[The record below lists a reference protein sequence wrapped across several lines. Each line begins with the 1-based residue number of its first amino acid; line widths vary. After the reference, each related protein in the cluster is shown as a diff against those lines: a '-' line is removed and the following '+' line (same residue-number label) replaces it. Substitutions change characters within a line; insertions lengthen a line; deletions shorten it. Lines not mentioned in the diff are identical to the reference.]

1 MSWNRQEVNHGNPHE
16 VASRSN
22 ARARVEASPGTPL
35 QEGCT
40 GGACT
45 PMRGG
50 AARHHPDQRPKLL
63 LGPARTGYLRY
74 VEREARASA
83 ARGRRQRGRILIV
96 DDEADASAAL
106 ARLLRD
112 RGYLVET
119 ARDGFKALPKLKEFA
134 PDLLLTDLRMP
145 GMDGLSLM
153 RRARELDPDSATI
166 VMTGYGALETAMAAM
181 RHGAL
186 DYVTKPIHVDD
197 LIRVIEPVL
206 ERRRAQRASGGTAEL
221 LSDPDRLDNLVGS
234 SPPMRGVFETVLQ
247 VSPSRASVLIT
258 GESGTG
264 KELVAAAI
272 HRHSTRA
279 RGPFVRLH
287 CAALAETLLESE
299 LFGHERGAFTG
310 AAVRREGRFQQ
321 ADGGTLFLDEIGEIS
336 PSTQIKLLRF
346 LQEREFERVGGNQ
359 TIKVDLRIVAASN
372 RDLRAA
378 VQEGRFRED
387 LYYRINVVSIDVP
400 PLRERDGDISLLAT
414 HFLHKYAGQNQK
426 HIHGFTTEA
435 MDRILRYPWPG
446 NVRELENAVE
456 RAVVVCR
463 NGEVRAEDLP
473 PTIRP
478 LIRTSAESSP
488 PVPGSTLAVIERHA
502 ILATLEYTGGCTSRA
517 AAILGIS
524 PRTIQYRL
532 REYSGETVR
541 RAAGSQVSRLPDQE
555 PGEPDELD

>member
-1 MSWNRQEVNHGNPHE
+1 VERV
-16 VASRSN
+16 
-22 ARARVEASPGTPL
+22 ARVFPT
-35 QEGCT
+35 
-40 GGACT
+40 
-45 PMRGG
+45 R
-50 AARHHPDQRPKLL
+50 R
-63 LGPARTGYLRY
+63 
-74 VEREARASA
+74 
-83 ARGRRQRGRILIV
+83 RRQRGRILIV

-106 ARLLRD
+106 AQLLRD
-112 RGYLVET
+112 RGYVVET

-153 RRARELDPDSATI
+153 RRARELDPDSVTV
-166 VMTGYGALETAMAAM
+166 VMTAYGALDTAMAAM
-181 RHGAL
+181 RHGAV
-186 DYVTKPIHVDD
+186 DYVTKPIHVDE
-197 LIRVIEPVL
+197 LLRVIEPVL
-206 ERRRAQRASGGTAEL
+206 ERRRAQRVTGGTAEL
-221 LSDPDRLDNLVGS
+221 LSEPDRLDNLVGS
-234 SPPMRGVFETVLQ
+234 SAPMRSVFETVLQ
-247 VSPSRASVLIT
+247 VSPSRASVLIS

-264 KELVAAAI
+264 KELIAAAI

-279 RGPFVRLH
+279 GGPFVRLH

-359 TIKVDLRIVAASN
+359 TIKVDLRIVAATN
-372 RDLRAA
+372 RDLRAS

-387 LYYRINVVSIDVP
+387 LYYRINVVSIEVP
-400 PLRERDGDISLLAT
+400 PLRERDGDLSLLAT
-414 HFLHKYAGQNQK
+414 HFLHKYAAQNQK
-426 HIHGFTTEA
+426 SVHGFSNEA

-463 NGEVRAEDLP
+463 GGDIRAEDLP
-473 PTIRP
+473 PTIHPPPRKAAD
-478 LIRTSAESSP
+478 TGP
-488 PVPGSTLAVIERHA
+488 PVPGSTLASIERHA

-541 RAAGSQVSRLPDQE
+541 RAAGSQVSRLPRP
-555 PGEPDELD
+555 PGESDEVDEPLD

>member
-1 MSWNRQEVNHGNPHE
+1 M
-16 VASRSN
+16 
-22 ARARVEASPGTPL
+22 
-35 QEGCT
+35 
-40 GGACT
+40 
-45 PMRGG
+45 
-50 AARHHPDQRPKLL
+50 
-63 LGPARTGYLRY
+63 
-74 VEREARASA
+74 
-83 ARGRRQRGRILIV
+83 

-106 ARLLRD
+106 AELLRD

-153 RRARELDPDSATI
+153 RRAREIDPDCVAI
-166 VMTGYGALETAMAAM
+166 VMTAYGALDTAMAAM
-181 RHGAL
+181 RHGAT
-186 DYVTKPIHVDD
+186 DYVTKPIHVDE
-197 LIRVIEPVL
+197 LLRVIEPVL
-206 ERRRAQRASGGTAEL
+206 ERRRARRTTATGEL
-221 LSDPDRLDNLVGS
+221 TPAPDRLDDIVGS
-234 SPPMRGVFETVLQ
+234 SAPMRDVFETVRQ
-247 VSPSRASVLIT
+247 VAPSRASVLIT

-272 HRHSTRA
+272 HRHSPRA
-279 RGPFVRLH
+279 GGPFVRLH

-321 ADGGTLFLDEIGEIS
+321 ADGGTLFLDEIGDIS

-359 TIKVDLRIVAASN
+359 TIKVDLRIVAATN
-372 RDLRAA
+372 RDLRAS

-387 LYYRINVVSIDVP
+387 LFYRINVVSIEVP
-400 PLRERDGDISLLAT
+400 PLRERDGDLSLLAC
-414 HFLHKYAGQNQK
+414 HFLHKYAAQNQK
-426 HIHGFTTEA
+426 RIAGFTTEA
-435 MDRILRYPWPG
+435 MNRILHCPWPG
-446 NVRELENAVE
+446 NVRELENAIE

-463 NGEVRAEDLP
+463 EAEIRAEDLP

-478 LIRTSAESSP
+478 LVVAADASP
-488 PVPGSTLAVIERHA
+488 KVPGATLAAIERHA

-541 RAAGSQVSRLPDQE
+541 RATGSQVARIPAASGGGADE
-555 PGEPDELD
+555 PLD

>member
-1 MSWNRQEVNHGNPHE
+1 MREGSRFWLLSPTCSRYFAEVE
-16 VASRSN
+16 RA
-22 ARARVEASPGTPL
+22 ARVAP
-35 QEGCT
+35 
-40 GGACT
+40 
-45 PMRGG
+45 
-50 AARHHPDQRPKLL
+50 
-63 LGPARTGYLRY
+63 
-74 VEREARASA
+74 

-106 ARLLRD
+106 AELLRD

-153 RRARELDPDSATI
+153 RRARELDPDTVAV
-166 VMTGYGALETAMAAM
+166 VMTAYGALDTAMAAM
-181 RHGAL
+181 RHGAI

-197 LIRVIEPVL
+197 LLRVIEPVL
-206 ERRRAQRASGGTAEL
+206 ERRRSRRTANGTGAHL
-221 LSDPDRLDNLVGS
+221 NDSDRLDDVVGS
-234 SPPMRGVFETVLQ
+234 SPPMREVFDTVLQ
-247 VSPSRASVLIT
+247 VAPSRASVLIA

-272 HRHSTRA
+272 HRHSPRA
-279 RGPFVRLH
+279 CGPFVKLH

-310 AAVRREGRFQQ
+310 AAGRREGRFQQ

-359 TIKVDLRIVAASN
+359 TIKVDLRIVAATN
-372 RDLRAA
+372 RDLRAS
-378 VQEGRFRED
+378 VREGKFRED
-387 LYYRINVVSIDVP
+387 LFYRINVVSIDVP
-400 PLRERDGDISLLAT
+400 PLRDRDGDVALLAT
-414 HFLHKYAGQNQK
+414 HFLHKYASQNQK
-426 HIHGFTTEA
+426 RILGFTTEA
-435 MDRILRYPWPG
+435 MNRILHYPWPG
-446 NVRELENAVE
+446 NVRELENAIE

-463 NGEVRAEDLP
+463 DSEIRDENLP

-478 LIRTSAESSP
+478 PAKPAREASP
-488 PVPGSTLAVIERHA
+488 PVPGSTLAEIERHA
-502 ILATLEYTGGCTSRA
+502 ILATLEHTGGCTSRA

-532 REYSGETVR
+532 REYSGATVR
-541 RAAGSQVSRLPDQE
+541 RAAGSQVSRLPSETD
-555 PGEPDELD
+555 GADELD